1 MSDDLIE
8 LARKHGGVESTSV
21 GFTPDTLAEFAAAI
35 RAQERERC
43 AALLDAMEERSVGD
57 EATAIAGSAAAIRS
71 ME

>member
-43 AALLDAMEERSVGD
+43 AAAIQDLTSFDAFDCAVF
-57 EATAIAGSAAAIRS
+57 IRG
-71 ME
+71 MT